1 MNYGMFF
8 GIKCVVSEERN
19 STFLQQHQATTADE
33 LFVFR
38 GNYIQG
44 VTWSR

>member
-1 MNYGMFF
+1 MRCFKG
-8 GIKCVVSEERN
+8 EELN
-19 STFLQQHQATTADE
+19 LLQQHQAPTADK

-44 VTWSR
+44 VTCSR

>member
-1 MNYGMFF
+1 MDHGKQFF
-8 GIKCVVSEERN
+8 FRKKRRFFKGEELN
-19 STFLQQHQATTADE
+19 LLQQHQATKADK

-44 VTWSR
+44 VT

>member
-1 MNYGMFF
+1 MNHGKQFF
-8 GIKCVVSEERN
+8 FSEKKRFFKGEELN
-19 STFLQQHQATTADE
+19 LLQQHRATKADK

-44 VTWSR
+44 VT

>member
-8 GIKCVVSEERN
+8 RNKTRCFREEELN
-19 STFLQQHQATTADE
+19 LLQQHQTTAAE
-33 LFVFR
+33 KLCVFR

-44 VTWSR
+44 VM